1 MRRYDREYLLW
12 QSTVAIRS
20 DPVGSRFYCWQH
32 AFMDDF
38 DDARVEMTQNEAFED
53 IGRAIAIN
61 AVGHRE
67 CCAHDIER
75 AVPEWLVG
83 AHGR

>member
-1 MRRYDREYLLW
+1 MDREGVRRYDREYLLW

-20 DPVGSRFYCWQH
+20 DPVGS
-32 AFMDDF
+32 
-38 DDARVEMTQNEAFED
+38 ED